1 MTEAET
7 ERELRVLLERA
18 VPQLPAPAQRL
29 DGVRDRVRRRR
40 RRRAAGTA
48 TLAVSAV
55 ALAGLLVPGFVRDRA
70 RPETVPPASAPGTG
84 ALPAPEAKEPDPE
97 GSSSLPPQPTTTPT
111 LDSRTRYPGI
121 GGMSASL
128 PREWRVLRMAEA
140 GFAATQPMAAY
151 KKPCADEIDGY
162 CSPLNQPLRPD
173 GAVLI
178 FQIADPAGSLAAKIR
193 GFHQVQKVELLKSC
207 RRFGADEQLASATA
221 ATDLSS
227 DAVVTVTACLYR
239 ATPARLEQVR
249 EAMTSVT
256 L

>member
-7 ERELRVLLERA
+7 ERELRVLLERV

-70 RPETVPPASAPGTG
+70 RPESVPPASAPGTG
-84 ALPAPEAKEPDPE
+84 ALPAPEAGVPDPE
-97 GSSSLPPQPTTTPT
+97 GSSSLPPPTTTPT
-111 LDSRTRYPGI
+111 PDARTRYPEI
-121 GGMSASL
+121 GGMSAAL

-140 GFAATQPMAAY
+140 GFAATQPMAAS
-151 KKPCADEIDGY
+151 KKPCGDGIDGY

-173 GAVLI
+173 GAVLV
-178 FQIADPAGSLAAKIR
+178 FQIADPAGILAAKIR

-207 RRFGADEQLASATA
+207 QRFGADEQLASATA
-221 ATDLSS
+221 ATDRSS
-227 DAVVTVTACLYR
+227 DVVVTVTACLYR
-239 ATPARLEQVR
+239 ATPARLQQVR